1 MPHLGKGYGRVKV
14 KRVNPG
20 LDEIPEDCGYEK
32 KFRYNI
38 DMNSN
43 GIMGDCIEWCQ
54 VNCEGRWGWW
64 FNNKEQYNL
73 NWHNWEDQDAYMSFE
88 KKKDATRF
96 WLAIGVNNMG
106 NNEGAYVK

>member
-1 MPHLGKGYGRVKV
+1 MISKSFGKVQVK
-14 KRVNPG
+14 KVNPR
-20 LDEIPEDCGYEK
+20 LPDIPLDCGYEK
-32 KFRYNI
+32 KFRFNI

-54 VNCEGRWGWW
+54 RNCEGRWGWW
-64 FNNKEQYNL
+64 FDNKEQYNL

-96 WLAIGVNNMG
+96 WLAVGLKNMG
-106 NNEGAYVK
+106 NKDR